1 MSMNDRK
8 REKIMNKKKK
18 EELEKRTNAILTLIG
33 AKTAICNL
41 IGDKEHTFRDGLIE
55 YTLVNQD
62 NLSPEETTC
71 IVMGLG
77 NLEEEV
83 LDSCPEDFIPDE
95 IIWQIAKFECTK
107 EQQEILLTKLNLE
120 EVE

>member
-1 MSMNDRK
+1 
-8 REKIMNKKKK
+8 MNKKRK

-41 IGDKEHTFRDGLIE
+41 MVGKEHTFRDGLIE
-55 YTLVNQD
+55 YALVNQG
-62 NLSPEETTC
+62 NLSPEEMTC

-83 LDSCPEDFIPDE
+83 LNSCPEDFIPHE
-95 IIWQIAKFECTK
+95 IIWKIAKIEGTK
-107 EQQEILLTKLNLE
+107 EQQKILLTKLNLD
-120 EVE
+120 EVK

>member
-1 MSMNDRK
+1 
-8 REKIMNKKKK
+8 MNKKKK

-41 IGDKEHTFRDGLIE
+41 MGGKEHKFRDGLIE
-55 YTLVNQD
+55 YALVNQG
-62 NLSPEETTC
+62 NLSPEEMTC
-71 IVMGLG
+71 IIMGLG

-83 LDSCPEDFIPDE
+83 LNSCPEDFIPHE
-95 IIWQIAKFECTK
+95 IIWKIAEYECTE

-120 EVE
+120 EAK